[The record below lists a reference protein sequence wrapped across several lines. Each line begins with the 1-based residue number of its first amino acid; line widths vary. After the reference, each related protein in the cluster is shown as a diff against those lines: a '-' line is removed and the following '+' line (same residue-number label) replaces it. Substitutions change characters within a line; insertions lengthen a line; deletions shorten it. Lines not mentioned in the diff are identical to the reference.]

1 VSVSR
6 PPIVGFCGLTHLG
19 LVSAAA
25 TAAKGFRT
33 IGFDGDADRVAAV
46 AAGRLGIVEPGL
58 DDLVREHRQ
67 SLDFSSD
74 AASLHACDVVFIA
87 SDVPTDD
94 AGVSD
99 LDAITHLI
107 GRVVPALDERATL
120 VILCQ
125 VPPGFTRAIAL
136 PPHRL
141 YGQVETL
148 VLGSAVER
156 ASRPERFIVGC
167 ADPDAPLPEAYRNLL
182 ASFDCPILS
191 VRYESA
197 ELAKIAINCAL
208 TATLTVANTLAELSE
223 RVGAD
228 WAEIAPALRLDR
240 RIGSHAYLSPGLGL
254 GGGNLERDLAT
265 VLRLATATDCEASVI
280 AAFLRNSAHRRD
292 WVLRVLKAELLTRK
306 ADAVVGVLG
315 LAYKAHTDSVKNSPA
330 LALIARLGSSRLRVF
345 DPVVPPTAAEHPG
358 IIGAASALEAAH
370 GSDALVVMTPWPL
383 FRELKAA
390 DLGAVMAG
398 RTVVDPHRVLDG
410 RAIVAAGLDYF
421 TLGVPP
427 VRSAAR

>member
-1 VSVSR
+1 VSGQ
-6 PPIVGFCGLTHLG
+6 PIVGFCGLTHLG

-25 TAAKGFRT
+25 TAAQGFPV
-33 IGFDGDADRVAAV
+33 IGFDPDADRAAAV
-46 AAGRLGIVEPGL
+46 TAGRLGIVEPGL
-58 DDLVREHRQ
+58 DDLVREHRTRLQ
-67 SLDFSSD
+67 FTSD
-74 AASLHACDVVFIA
+74 PASLHACAVVFIA

-94 AGVSD
+94 TGASD
-99 LDAITHLI
+99 LDGISRLI
-107 GRVVPALDERATL
+107 GRVLPALGDHATL

-125 VPPGFTRAIAL
+125 VPPGFTRAVAL
-136 PPHRL
+136 PPDRL

-182 ASFDCPILS
+182 ERFDCPILS

-240 RIGSHAYLSPGLGL
+240 RIGPHAYLSPGLGL

-265 VLRLATATDCEASVI
+265 VLRLATATDSEASVI

-292 WVLRVLKAELLTRK
+292 WVWRVLKNELLARK
-306 ADAVVGVLG
+306 ADAVVGILG
-315 LAYKAHTDSVKNSPA
+315 LAYKANTDSIKNSPA
-330 LALIARLGSSRLRVF
+330 LALVGQLTSSRLRVF
-345 DPVVPPTAAEHPG
+345 DPVVPSAALGYPG
-358 IIGAASALEAAH
+358 VTGAASALEAAQ
-370 GSDALVVMTPWPL
+370 GADALVVMTPWPL

-390 DLGAVMAG
+390 DLATVMMG

-421 TLGVPP
+421 TLGAPP
-427 VRSAAR
+427 VRTSTR